1 MGRFTLSKSN
11 KNPLHGMAI
20 VSAIVSQLTGSILI
34 GIFGGKWLDDTF
46 DTEPL
51 FLILGLLLGL
61 AVGVTSVILSLKK
74 FLEEEKEE

>member
-1 MGRFTLSKSN
+1 MSKSN